1 MYILFVFA
9 QWVVSSLLK
18 HRDRAEYMKYLLLDA
33 LS

>member
-9 QWVVSSLLK
+9 QWVVSSLIRR
-18 HRDRAEYMKYLLLDA
+18 RDHAEYMKYLLLDA